1 MKKIFTT
8 TLLLIYFILLS
19 GIGIAQTNSE
29 KHKESKNL
37 IEIGT
42 ESNVKLGLPMEP
54 FYRYTYTQSLFLQT
68 ELNISDK
75 RIEKIYYHY
84 NGNSAWEQDIVI
96 YMGHTDS
103 VKFTTRN
110 SWIGFSELTE
120 VFNGKMNVSDSG
132 WVEIVL
138 AKPFNYDNVN
148 NLVIAFDENT
158 DEYLNKDDEFY
169 CSSTTD
175 TLSLRRTDDFENPDP
190 ESPPESDLDG
200 TLAYRPNI
208 RLQFADIPTTSKI
221 TLPVSSFEFNL
232 REAMTKDSA
241 YVEVYNSGV
250 GDLVITGIT
259 CTSEHYYS
267 DYSGTIPENEK
278 DTVLIYYYPQSEGE
292 HNDTLSFNSNTTLE
306 DPVIIVTGEA
316 YPYGLEVPTVSI
328 NDTYYYFAKIHENDS
343 SFTENIFELRNDSTG
358 TLKVLSFTGL
368 DGTEFSTNL
377 DTADVAISGD
387 DVYTFGFTYKPVNP
401 GQDTLNFTM
410 QTNGGDIKF
419 YVVGNAVPE
428 NYSIENFEGDVFPP
442 EDWIIVD
449 ADVDYDNWKIG
460 AEDNIYTGLSV
471 LSWSYD
477 MALEEALTPDN
488 WLITP
493 KLKPSGNDS
502 LTYICR
508 APNEHYF
515 QEHYSIMLSTAG
527 TDIGDFT
534 ETLFSERLDNDAWN
548 YRSIDL
554 SAYSGQEVYIAF
566 RHHNSTNQS
575 ALRIDE
581 ISFHQ
586 FASDATLSDL
596 TVNSET
602 VQGFVSGTYTYNV
615 ELPAG
620 TTTVPTVA
628 ATTTDANASYVVNNA
643 DALPGTT
650 TVVVTAEDGTT
661 KLTYTINFTLATGIN
676 DLDGQDSSIS
686 VYPNPTTGILN
697 ITNAENATIYIYNIS
712 GNLLQVYEN
721 AGTHEVIDISSF
733 EEGIYIVHIST
744 SNNEKIIKKVN
755 LIK

>member
-1 MKKIFTT
+1 MKKIFTAS
-8 TLLLIYFILLS
+8 LLFIYFILSS

-29 KHKESKNL
+29 EYKESKNL

-42 ESNVKLGLPMEP
+42 EAHDDLGLPMEP
-54 FYRYTYTQSLFLQT
+54 FYHFTYTQSLFLQN
-68 ELNISDK
+68 ELNISGK

-120 VFNGKMNVSDSG
+120 VFNGKMTVSDKDE
-132 WVEIVL
+132 WIEIIL
-138 AKPFNYDNVN
+138 TKPFNYDNVN

-158 DEYLNKDDEFY
+158 DEYFDKDDEFF

-190 ESPPESDLDG
+190 VNPPESDLDG

-208 RLQFADIPTTSKI
+208 RIQFADVPTTPKI
-221 TLPVSSFEFNL
+221 TIPVTSFEFHL

-241 YVEVYNSGV
+241 YVEVYNTGI
-250 GDLVITGIT
+250 GDLVISGIT
-259 CTSEHYYS
+259 SIGEHYYS
-267 DYSGTIPENEK
+267 TYSGTIPEGER
-278 DTVLIYYYPQSEGE
+278 DTVLIYYYPQSEGT
-292 HNDTLSFNSNTTLE
+292 HNDTLSFTSNTTLE

-316 YPYGLEVPTVSI
+316 YPYGLEVPTVAI

-343 SFTENIFELRNDSTG
+343 SFTENIFELQNDSTG

-377 DTADVAISGD
+377 DTADVALSGD
-387 DVYTFGFTYKPVNP
+387 DVYSFGFTYKPVNP
-401 GQDTLNFTM
+401 GQDTIIFTM
-410 QTNGGDIKF
+410 QTNGGDIEF
-419 YVVGNAVPE
+419 YMVGNAVPE
-428 NYSIENFEGDVFPP
+428 NYNIENFEGTVFPP

-449 ADVDYDNWKIG
+449 ADVDYENWTIG
-460 AEDNIYTGLSV
+460 AEDNPYTGMSA

-477 MALEEALTPDN
+477 MAMEEALTPDN

-493 KLKPSGNDS
+493 KLKLSGDDS
-502 LTYICR
+502 LTYLCR

-515 QEHYSIMLSTAG
+515 QEYYSVMLSAGG
-527 TDIGDFT
+527 TDISDFT

-548 YRSIDL
+548 YRSVDL

-581 ISFHQ
+581 ISFPQ
-586 FASDATLSDL
+586 LASEATSI
-596 TVNSET
+596 EA
-602 VQGFVSGTYTYNV
+602 TYTPD
-615 ELPAG
+615 L
-620 TTTVPTVA
+620 
-628 ATTTDANASYVVNNA
+628 VN
-643 DALPGTT
+643 
-650 TVVVTAEDGTT
+650 
-661 KLTYTINFTLATGIN
+661 
-676 DLDGQDSSIS
+676 

-697 ITNAENATIYIYNIS
+697 ITNVENSTISIYSITGS
-712 GNLLQVYEN
+712 LLQVYEN
-721 AGTHEVIDISSF
+721 AGMHEVIDISSF
-733 EEGIYIVHIST
+733 NEGVYIVQIIT
-744 SNNEKIIKKVN
+744 TDNEKIIKKIN